1 MSRNVWSIEFV
12 LSKYTFNHYGPYVEC
27 NYTVLFSSAFHMIKD
42 WQLKRYLWFWR
53 VRHDIT
59 SSLLMRLMSLIVLE
73 VLLNAATF
81 PNYYH
86 SDVCHLLTI
95 IECISR
101 NVYDAAT
108 FSSVCLDQVIMASL
122 KTGQNGRF

>member
-1 MSRNVWSIEFV
+1 
-12 LSKYTFNHYGPYVEC
+12 
-27 NYTVLFSSAFHMIKD
+27 
-42 WQLKRYLWFWR
+42 
-53 VRHDIT
+53 
-59 SSLLMRLMSLIVLE
+59 MSLIVLE

-108 FSSVCLDQVIMASL
+108 FSSGNLCLDQVIMASL